1 MAPGP
6 DIRRKALLLRIA
18 QRLSGPAEAIAGFQD
33 IVLEELHK
41 SGPKDAIEDAEKVR
55 LAARDLLARVA
66 SLKTDDSDLEVD
78 KNRLRHDLRTPV
90 NAILGYSELIVE
102 EFGDQIA
109 PTVLADIRT
118 VIGESAVLVGQ
129 IDKVMDETADSAQ
142 AGIDSLT
149 AYSLQETLSLFHRNE
164 ETLSGHILVVDD
176 IAQNRELLKR
186 QLERHG
192 HEVTLAASG
201 REALALLETQD
212 IDVALVDILMPD
224 LNGIDLLSH
233 LKARKDWRQIP
244 VIMVSGLKDIEAVT
258 RCIEAG
264 AEDYLAKPV
273 DQVLLKSRV
282 RACLEKRRWQLQ
294 EREYVAQI
302 EYERDRA
309 DSLLHAMLPAQVIQR
324 LRNGEEVIADRFD
337 AATIVFADIVEFTPM
352 AARLPAAELVKRLT
366 ELFFAFDD
374 IAERHGV
381 EKIKTIGDA
390 YMAACGIPEQRE
402 DHADRA
408 LQFARDLIRAT
419 CDEKHAGM
427 SIRVGLNSGPVI
439 AGLIGRVRFVYDV
452 WGATVNLAS
461 RLEASGEPGRIHI
474 SEAARAILLDR
485 LDANPEEREHDLK
498 GVGKVRT
505 FLID

>member
-1 MAPGP
+1 MALGT

-33 IVLEELHK
+33 IVLEELQK
-41 SGPKDAIEDAEKVR
+41 SGPKEAIEDAEKVQ

-66 SLKTDDSDLEVD
+66 SLKTGQDDRPVD

-90 NAILGYSELIVE
+90 NAILGYSELIME
-102 EFGDQIA
+102 EFGDRIA

-118 VIGESAVLVGQ
+118 VIGESAILVTQ
-129 IDKVMDETADSAQ
+129 IDKVLDDTAETAQ

-149 AYSLQETLSLFHRNE
+149 ARSLERTLSLFNLNE
-164 ETLSGHILVVDD
+164 ETLTGRILVVDD

-192 HEVTLAASG
+192 HQVTLAASG
-201 REALALLETQD
+201 REAFALLETEE

-264 AEDYLAKPV
+264 AEDYLEKPV

-282 RACLEKRRWQLQ
+282 RACLERRRWQLQ

-309 DSLLHAMLPAQVIQR
+309 DSLLHAMLPAPVIQR

-337 AATIVFADIVEFTPM
+337 SATIVFADIVEFTPM
-352 AARLPAAELVKRLT
+352 AARLSPAELVERLT

-390 YMAACGIPEQRE
+390 YMAACGIPEERE
-402 DHADRA
+402 DHAHRA
-408 LQFARDLIRAT
+408 LDFARDLIRVTSDKTHDA
-419 CDEKHAGM
+419 M
-427 SIRVGLNSGPVI
+427 SIRVGLNSGPVV
-439 AGLIGRVRFVYDV
+439 AGLIGRVRFIYDV
-452 WGATVNLAS
+452 WGQTVNLAS
-461 RLEASGEPGRIHI
+461 RLEASGQPGRIHV
-474 SEAARAILLDR
+474 SEASYALFLDR
-485 LDANPEEREHDLK
+485 LGPSPEVLEHTLK
-498 GVGKVRT
+498 GVGKIRT
-505 FLID
+505 FLVD